1 MSVAA
6 AASSTR
12 LVFDGDRD
20 VDLEQQAITV
30 SVGQVRPSRWSVR
43 ASLGAVVAG
52 ALAGEGRRY
61 DIAPG
66 VVGAVAI
73 ARPWT
78 WGPWFVH
85 GTASVGASRV
95 PTTERVAGAPS
106 EGLVAIDAR
115 VGATAGRQLGPVMP
129 YVLARAFG
137 GPVFWTVD
145 AAGIVGTDAY
155 HVQLGAGATVAI
167 GDAWSV
173 MIDVA
178 ALGERAASVG
188 VAWRR

>member
-6 AASSTR
+6 AGSSTR

-43 ASLGAVVAG
+43 ASLGAVVDG
-52 ALAGEGRRY
+52 ALAGEGRHY

-85 GTASVGASRV
+85 GTASLGASRV
-95 PTTERVAGAPS
+95 STTEQLAGAPS
-106 EGLVAIDAR
+106 EGRVAIDAR
-115 VGATAGRQLGPVMP
+115 VGATAGR
-129 YVLARAFG
+129 
-137 GPVFWTVD
+137 
-145 AAGIVGTDAY
+145 
-155 HVQLGAGATVAI
+155 
-167 GDAWSV
+167 
-173 MIDVA
+173 
-178 ALGERAASVG
+178 
-188 VAWRR
+188 

>member
-6 AASSTR
+6 AAASTR

-20 VDLEQQAITV
+20 VELDQQAITV

-43 ASLGAVVAG
+43 ASLGAVLDG

-61 DIAPG
+61 QLDPG
-66 VVGAVAI
+66 VVGAIAI

-78 WGPWFVH
+78 WGPWLVH
-85 GTASVGASRV
+85 GTASLGASRV
-95 PTTERVAGAPS
+95 TTTQRVAGAPPD
-106 EGLVAIDAR
+106 GRVAIDAR
-115 VGATAGRQLGPVMP
+115 IGATAGRQLGPVMP
-129 YVLARAFG
+129 YALARAFG
-137 GPVFWTVD
+137 GPVLWTID
-145 AAGIVGTDAY
+145 GAGVTGTDAY
-155 HVQLGAGATVAI
+155 HVQLGAGATLSI

-188 VAWRR
+188 VSWRR